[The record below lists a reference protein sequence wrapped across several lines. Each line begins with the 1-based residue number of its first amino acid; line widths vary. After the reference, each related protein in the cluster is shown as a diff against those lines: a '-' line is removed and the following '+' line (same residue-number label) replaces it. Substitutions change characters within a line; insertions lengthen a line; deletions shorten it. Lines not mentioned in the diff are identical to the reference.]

1 MFCVQMQNRKIP
13 KNSICQKKKESED
26 GFLPG
31 SIFAAA
37 SVFCV
42 VDRLRQF
49 FSSFADQRQ
58 SILPSHTWSIVMHLN
73 EEIEFS
79 SKILV
84 FDLKCL
90 KMNFLLSHHF
100 HLLSVNICASAQLF
114 KIKVFFHF
122 LFKKNRFK

>member
-1 MFCVQMQNRKIP
+1 MDGCNRNQTISLQCFACKCKTEKLQKIQFA
-13 KNSICQKKKESED
+13 KKKKKECED
-26 GFLPG
+26 GFSPG

-42 VDRLRQF
+42 VDGLGQF

-58 SILPSHTWSIVMHLN
+58 SIRPSHTWSVVMHLN
-73 EEIEFS
+73 EEIEFP

-90 KMNFLLSHHF
+90 
-100 HLLSVNICASAQLF
+100 
-114 KIKVFFHF
+114 
-122 LFKKNRFK
+122 